1 MYSDIL
7 SGILSGI
14 LFGNLSGMCE
24 VQGHSKATPQVP
36 DLPTSKVAHCDLDL
50 AVALRQCPLTSRV
63 GSESAG
69 GRRERRRKKEKQKHE
84 GGSDSDKI

>member
-36 DLPTSKVAHCDLDL
+36 DPAMWHQVQSIPKPPDLKG
-50 AVALRQCPLTSRV
+50 CPL
-63 GSESAG
+63 
-69 GRRERRRKKEKQKHE
+69 
-84 GGSDSDKI
+84 